1 VEGGP
6 VGFGC
11 AETGI
16 HVRFPRETTT
26 DDAYT
31 VPEQRRNSQAE
42 RISSAIANA
51 YKQHY
56 GRGPTVIL
64 TRFAGPDV
72 VTCVLEDSKSPAQ
85 AKLMEV
91 GRDDLV
97 YEARSAL
104 QAAHQ
109 DELRTI
115 VGEITGRRIRTMVSG
130 LNVADD
136 VSVETFLLEPEDET
150 TVLPGT

>member
-1 VEGGP
+1 
-6 VGFGC
+6 
-11 AETGI
+11 
-16 HVRFPRETTT
+16 
-26 DDAYT
+26 

-51 YKQHY
+51 YKLHY

-104 QAAHQ
+104 QSAHQ
-109 DELRTI
+109 EELCAI
-115 VGEITGRRIRTMVSG
+115 VSEITGRRIRTMVSG

-150 TVLPGT
+150 TEMPGT